1 MRYKLQIV
9 TCVFLI
15 LVDKFINEMKFRSS
29 TKGQIIF
36 ILFII
41 LLNQSCK
48 NQTQIKKEEQI
59 SQIPGMVWIPGG
71 IYDMGA
77 SDSDRMVLS
86 HEKPKHTV
94 KVDGFYMDET
104 EVTNA
109 QFSKFIKATNY
120 ITTAERP
127 VDWDLIKQQLPPGTL
142 KPHDSLLLPGSL
154 LFKKTK
160 ESVPNLY
167 DFSQWWRWTNGANWK
182 QPEGKGS
189 SIDGKDNYP
198 VVHVSHED
206 AMAYCNW
213 AGRRLPTEAE
223 WEFAARGGKQDKIYF
238 WGDLTDKLS
247 SYVNSWEG
255 EFPVDNTQADGFE
268 KSAPVKTY
276 PPNGYGLYE
285 ISGNVWEW
293 TSDWYSSQYY
303 QYCKENSITNNPKGP
318 NEAFNPNNPY
328 IDERVI
334 RGGSF
339 LCNASYCASYRVSS
353 RMATDPST
361 SLEHLGFRTVMDLKK
376 E

>member
-1 MRYKLQIV
+1 
-9 TCVFLI
+9 
-15 LVDKFINEMKFRSS
+15 MKFSSS

-71 IYDMGA
+71 IYDMGS
-77 SDSDRMVLS
+77 SDSDRMALS

-109 QFSKFIKATNY
+109 QFSRFIEATNY

-127 VDWDLIKQQLPPGTL
+127 VDWELIKQQLPPGTP

-189 SIDGKDNYP
+189 SIDEKDNHP
-198 VVHVSHED
+198 VVHVSYED

-223 WEFAARGGKQDKIYF
+223 WEFAARGGKRDKIYF

-268 KSAPVKTY
+268 KSAPIKTY

-303 QYCKENSITNNPKGP
+303 KYCKDNSITNNPKGP
-318 NEAFNPNNPY
+318 KEAFNPNNPY

-339 LCNASYCASYRVSS
+339 LCNASYCASYRLSS
-353 RMATDPST
+353 RMATDPNT

>member
-1 MRYKLQIV
+1 
-9 TCVFLI
+9 
-15 LVDKFINEMKFRSS
+15 MKFSSS

-77 SDSDRMVLS
+77 SDSDRMALS

-109 QFSKFIKATNY
+109 QFSRFIEATNY

-127 VDWDLIKQQLPPGTL
+127 VDWELIKQQLPPGTP

-189 SIDGKDNYP
+189 SIDEKDNHP
-198 VVHVSHED
+198 VVHVSYED

-213 AGRRLPTEAE
+213 VGRRLPTEAE
-223 WEFAARGGKQDKIYF
+223 WEFAARGGKRDKIYF

-268 KSAPVKTY
+268 KSAPIKTY

-328 IDERVI
+328 IDERII

-339 LCNASYCASYRVSS
+339 LCNASYCASYRLSS
-353 RMATDPST
+353 RMATDPNT

>member
-1 MRYKLQIV
+1 
-9 TCVFLI
+9 
-15 LVDKFINEMKFRSS
+15 MKFSSS

-59 SQIPGMVWIPGG
+59 SQIPSMVWIPGG

-77 SDSDRMVLS
+77 SDSDRMALS

-109 QFSKFIKATNY
+109 QFSRFIQATNY

-127 VDWDLIKQQLPPGTL
+127 VDWELIKQQLPPGTP

-189 SIDGKDNYP
+189 SIDGKDNHP
-198 VVHVSHED
+198 VVHVSYED
-206 AMAYCNW
+206 AMAYCHW

-223 WEFAARGGKQDKIYF
+223 WEFAARGGKRDKIYF

-328 IDERVI
+328 IDERII

-353 RMATDPST
+353 RMATRIINYF
-361 SLEHLGFRTVMDLKK
+361 LIQIRL
-376 E
+376 

>member
-1 MRYKLQIV
+1 MN
-9 TCVFLI
+9 LI
-15 LVDKFINEMKFRSS
+15 LSRLNPI
-29 TKGQIIF
+29 
-36 ILFII
+36 ILFISI
-41 LLNQSCK
+41 IIFNQSCK
-48 NQTQIKKEEQI
+48 NQTQIKTEEQI
-59 SQIPGMVWIPGG
+59 LQIPGMVWISGG

-77 SDSDRMVLS
+77 SDGDRMALP

-109 QFSKFIKATNY
+109 QFSKFIEATNY

-127 VDWDLIKQQLPPGTL
+127 VDWDLIKQQLPPGTP

-189 SIDGKDNYP
+189 SIDEKDNHP
-198 VVHVSHED
+198 VVHVSYED
-206 AMAYCNW
+206 AMAYCHW

-223 WEFAARGGKQDKIYF
+223 WEFAARGGKRDKIYF

-318 NEAFNPNNPY
+318 KEAFNPSNPY
-328 IDERVI
+328 VDERVI

-353 RMATDPST
+353 RMATDPNT
-361 SLEHLGFRTVMDLKK
+361 SLEHLGFRTVIDLKK

>member
-1 MRYKLQIV
+1 MN
-9 TCVFLI
+9 LI
-15 LVDKFINEMKFRSS
+15 LSRLNPI
-29 TKGQIIF
+29 
-36 ILFII
+36 ILFISI
-41 LLNQSCK
+41 IIFNQSCK
-48 NQTQIKKEEQI
+48 NQTQIKTEEQI

-77 SDSDRMVLS
+77 SDSDRMALS

-109 QFSKFIKATNY
+109 QFSRFIEATNY

-127 VDWDLIKQQLPPGTL
+127 VDWELIKQQLPPGTP

-167 DFSQWWRWTNGANWK
+167 DFSQWWRWTTGANWK

-189 SIDGKDNYP
+189 SINEKDNHP
-198 VVHVSHED
+198 VVHLSFED

-223 WEFAARGGKQDKIYF
+223 WEFAARGGKRDKIYF

-318 NEAFNPNNPY
+318 KEAFNPSNPY
-328 IDERVI
+328 VDERVI

-353 RMATDPST
+353 RMATDPNT
-361 SLEHLGFRTVMDLKK
+361 SLEHLGFRTVIDLKK

>member
-1 MRYKLQIV
+1 MN
-9 TCVFLI
+9 LI
-15 LVDKFINEMKFRSS
+15 LSRLNPI
-29 TKGQIIF
+29 
-36 ILFII
+36 ILFISI
-41 LLNQSCK
+41 IIFNQSCK
-48 NQTQIKKEEQI
+48 NQTQIKTEEQI
-59 SQIPGMVWIPGG
+59 SQIPGMVWISGG

-77 SDSDRMVLS
+77 SDGDRMALP

-109 QFSKFIKATNY
+109 QFSRFIEATNY

-127 VDWDLIKQQLPPGTL
+127 VDWELIKQQLPPGTP

-189 SIDGKDNYP
+189 SIDGKDNHP
-198 VVHVSHED
+198 VVHVSYED
-206 AMAYCNW
+206 AMAYCHW

-223 WEFAARGGKQDKIYF
+223 WEFAARGGKRDKIYF

-328 IDERVI
+328 IDERII

-353 RMATDPST
+353 RMATDPNT
-361 SLEHLGFRTVMDLKK
+361 SLEHLGFRTVMDLKT

>member
-1 MRYKLQIV
+1 MN
-9 TCVFLI
+9 LI
-15 LVDKFINEMKFRSS
+15 LSRLNPI
-29 TKGQIIF
+29 
-36 ILFII
+36 ILFISI
-41 LLNQSCK
+41 IIFNQSCK
-48 NQTQIKKEEQI
+48 NQTQIKTEEQI
-59 SQIPGMVWIPGG
+59 LQIPGMVWISGG

-77 SDSDRMVLS
+77 SDGDRMALP

-109 QFSKFIKATNY
+109 QFSKFIEATNY

-127 VDWDLIKQQLPPGTL
+127 VDWDLIKQQLPPGTP

-167 DFSQWWRWTNGANWK
+167 DFSQWWRWTTGANWK

-189 SIDGKDNYP
+189 SINEKDNHP
-198 VVHVSHED
+198 VVHLSFED

-223 WEFAARGGKQDKIYF
+223 WEFAARGGKRDKIYF

-318 NEAFNPNNPY
+318 KEAFNPSNPY
-328 IDERVI
+328 VDERVI

-353 RMATDPST
+353 RMATDPNT
-361 SLEHLGFRTVMDLKK
+361 SLEHLGFRTVIDLKK

>member
-1 MRYKLQIV
+1 MN
-9 TCVFLI
+9 LI
-15 LVDKFINEMKFRSS
+15 LSRLNPI
-29 TKGQIIF
+29 
-36 ILFII
+36 ILFISI
-41 LLNQSCK
+41 IIFNQSCK
-48 NQTQIKKEEQI
+48 NQTQIKTEEQI
-59 SQIPGMVWIPGG
+59 LQIPGMVWISGG

-77 SDSDRMVLS
+77 SDGDRMALP

-109 QFSKFIKATNY
+109 QFSKFIEATNY

-127 VDWDLIKQQLPPGTL
+127 VDWELIKQQLPPGTP

-167 DFSQWWRWTNGANWK
+167 DFSQWWRWTTGANWK

-189 SIDGKDNYP
+189 SINEKDNHP
-198 VVHVSHED
+198 VVHLSFED

-223 WEFAARGGKQDKIYF
+223 WEFAARGGKRDKIYF

-318 NEAFNPNNPY
+318 KEAFNPSNPY
-328 IDERVI
+328 VDERVI

-353 RMATDPST
+353 RMATDPNT
-361 SLEHLGFRTVMDLKK
+361 SLEHLGFRTVIDLKK

>member
-1 MRYKLQIV
+1 MN
-9 TCVFLI
+9 LI
-15 LVDKFINEMKFRSS
+15 LSRLNPI
-29 TKGQIIF
+29 
-36 ILFII
+36 ILFISI
-41 LLNQSCK
+41 IIFNQSCK
-48 NQTQIKKEEQI
+48 NQTQIKTEEQI
-59 SQIPGMVWIPGG
+59 LQIPGMVWISGG

-77 SDSDRMVLS
+77 SDGDRMALP

-109 QFSKFIKATNY
+109 QFSRFIEATNY

-127 VDWDLIKQQLPPGTL
+127 VDWELIKQQLPPGTP

-167 DFSQWWRWTNGANWK
+167 DFSQWWRWTIGANWK

-189 SIDGKDNYP
+189 SIDGKDNHP
-198 VVHVSHED
+198 VVHVSYED

-213 AGRRLPTEAE
+213 SGRRLPTEAE

-303 QYCKENSITNNPKGP
+303 QYCRENSITNNPKGP

-328 IDERVI
+328 VDERVI

-353 RMATDPST
+353 RMATDPNT
-361 SLEHLGFRTVMDLKK
+361 SLEHLGFRTVMDLKT

>member
-1 MRYKLQIV
+1 
-9 TCVFLI
+9 
-15 LVDKFINEMKFRSS
+15 MKFSSS

-77 SDSDRMVLS
+77 SDSDRMALS

-109 QFSKFIKATNY
+109 QFSRFIEATNY

-127 VDWDLIKQQLPPGTL
+127 VDWELIKQQLPPGTP

-189 SIDGKDNYP
+189 SIDGKDNHP
-198 VVHVSHED
+198 VVHVSYED
-206 AMAYCNW
+206 AMAYCHW

-223 WEFAARGGKQDKIYF
+223 WEFAARGGKRDKIYF

-268 KSAPVKTY
+268 KSAPIKTY

-303 QYCKENSITNNPKGP
+303 KYCKDNSITNNPKGP
-318 NEAFNPNNPY
+318 KEAFNPNNPY

>member
-1 MRYKLQIV
+1 MN
-9 TCVFLI
+9 LI
-15 LVDKFINEMKFRSS
+15 LSRLNPI
-29 TKGQIIF
+29 
-36 ILFII
+36 ILFISI
-41 LLNQSCK
+41 IIFNQSCK
-48 NQTQIKKEEQI
+48 NQTQIKTEEQI
-59 SQIPGMVWIPGG
+59 LQIPGMVWISGG

-77 SDSDRMVLS
+77 SDGDRMALP

-109 QFSKFIKATNY
+109 QFSKFIEATNY

-127 VDWDLIKQQLPPGTL
+127 VDWDLIKQQLPPGTP

-167 DFSQWWRWTNGANWK
+167 DFSQWWRWTTGANWK

-189 SIDGKDNYP
+189 SINEKDNHP
-198 VVHVSHED
+198 VVHLSFED

-223 WEFAARGGKQDKIYF
+223 WEFAARGGKRDKIYF

-328 IDERVI
+328 VDERVI

-353 RMATDPST
+353 RMATDPNT
-361 SLEHLGFRTVMDLKK
+361 SLEHLGFRTVIDLKK

>member
-1 MRYKLQIV
+1 MN
-9 TCVFLI
+9 LI
-15 LVDKFINEMKFRSS
+15 LSRLNPI
-29 TKGQIIF
+29 
-36 ILFII
+36 ILFISI
-41 LLNQSCK
+41 IIFNQSCK
-48 NQTQIKKEEQI
+48 NQTQIKTEEQI
-59 SQIPGMVWIPGG
+59 SQIPGMVWISGG

-77 SDSDRMVLS
+77 SDGDRMALP

-109 QFSKFIKATNY
+109 QFSRFIEATNY

-127 VDWDLIKQQLPPGTL
+127 VDWELIKQQLPPGTP

-167 DFSQWWRWTNGANWK
+167 DFSQWWRWTIGANWK

-189 SIDGKDNYP
+189 SIDGKDNHP
-198 VVHVSHED
+198 VVHVSYED

-213 AGRRLPTEAE
+213 SGRRLPTEAE

-303 QYCKENSITNNPKGP
+303 QYCRENSITNNPKGP

-328 IDERVI
+328 VDERVI

-353 RMATDPST
+353 RMATDPNT
-361 SLEHLGFRTVMDLKK
+361 SLEHLGFRTVMDLKT

>member
-1 MRYKLQIV
+1 
-9 TCVFLI
+9 
-15 LVDKFINEMKFRSS
+15 MKFSSS

-41 LLNQSCK
+41 PLNQSCK

-77 SDSDRMVLS
+77 SDSDRMALS

-109 QFSKFIKATNY
+109 QFSRFIQATNY

-127 VDWDLIKQQLPPGTL
+127 VDWELIKQQLPPGTP

-182 QPEGKGS
+182 KPEGKGS
-189 SIDGKDNYP
+189 SIDGKDNHP
-198 VVHVSHED
+198 VVHVSYED
-206 AMAYCNW
+206 AMAYCHW

-223 WEFAARGGKQDKIYF
+223 WEFAARGGKRDKIYF

-268 KSAPVKTY
+268 KSAPIKTY

-328 IDERVI
+328 IDERII

-353 RMATDPST
+353 RMATDPNT

>member
-1 MRYKLQIV
+1 
-9 TCVFLI
+9 
-15 LVDKFINEMKFRSS
+15 MKFSSS

-77 SDSDRMVLS
+77 SDGDRMALS

-104 EVTNA
+104 EVTNV
-109 QFSKFIKATNY
+109 QFSRFIEATNY

-127 VDWDLIKQQLPPGTL
+127 VDWELIKQQLPPGTP

-182 QPEGKGS
+182 EPEGKGS
-189 SIDGKDNYP
+189 SIDGKDNHP
-198 VVHVSHED
+198 VVHVSYED

-223 WEFAARGGKQDKIYF
+223 WEFAARGGKRDKIYF

-255 EFPVDNTQADGFE
+255 EFPVDNTKADGFE

-303 QYCKENSITNNPKGP
+303 QYCRENSITNNPKGP
-318 NEAFNPNNPY
+318 KEAFNPNNPY

-353 RMATDPST
+353 RMATDPNT

>member
-1 MRYKLQIV
+1 
-9 TCVFLI
+9 
-15 LVDKFINEMKFRSS
+15 MKFSSS

-77 SDSDRMVLS
+77 SDSDRMALS

-109 QFSKFIKATNY
+109 QFSRFIEATNY

-127 VDWDLIKQQLPPGTL
+127 VDWELIKQQLPPGTP

-167 DFSQWWRWTNGANWK
+167 DFSQWWRWTTGANWK

-189 SIDGKDNYP
+189 SIDGKDNHP
-198 VVHVSHED
+198 VVHVSYED
-206 AMAYCNW
+206 AMAYCHW

-223 WEFAARGGKQDKIYF
+223 WEFAARGGKRDKIYF

-353 RMATDPST
+353 RMATDP
-361 SLEHLGFRTVMDLKK
+361 
-376 E
+376 

>member
-1 MRYKLQIV
+1 
-9 TCVFLI
+9 
-15 LVDKFINEMKFRSS
+15 MKFNNS
-29 TKGQIIF
+29 TIGQIIF

-41 LLNQSCK
+41 LFIQSCK
-48 NQTQIKKEEQI
+48 KSTQIKTEEQI
-59 SQIPGMVWIPGG
+59 SQIPGMVWISGG

-77 SDSDRMVLS
+77 SDGDRMALP

-109 QFSKFIKATNY
+109 QFSKFIEATNY

-127 VDWDLIKQQLPPGTL
+127 VDWDLIKQQLPPGTP
-142 KPHDSLLLPGSL
+142 KPQDSLLLPGSL

-189 SIDGKDNYP
+189 SIDEKDNHP
-198 VVHVSHED
+198 VVHVSYED

-213 AGRRLPTEAE
+213 VGRRLPTEAE
-223 WEFAARGGKQDKIYF
+223 WEFAARGGKRDKIYF

-268 KSAPVKTY
+268 KSAPIKTY

-303 QYCKENSITNNPKGP
+303 QYCKDNSITNNPKGP
-318 NEAFNPNNPY
+318 KEAFNPNNPY

>member
-1 MRYKLQIV
+1 
-9 TCVFLI
+9 
-15 LVDKFINEMKFRSS
+15 MKFSS
-29 TKGQIIF
+29 RTKGQIIF

-77 SDSDRMVLS
+77 SDSDRMALS

-109 QFSKFIKATNY
+109 QFSRFIQATNY

-127 VDWDLIKQQLPPGTL
+127 VDWELIKQQLPPGIP

-189 SIDGKDNYP
+189 SIDGKDNHP
-198 VVHVSHED
+198 VVHVSYED
-206 AMAYCNW
+206 AMAYCHW

-223 WEFAARGGKQDKIYF
+223 WEFAARGGKRDKIYF

-303 QYCKENSITNNPKGP
+303 QYCRENSITNNPKGP

-328 IDERVI
+328 VDERVI

-353 RMATDPST
+353 RMATDPNT
-361 SLEHLGFRTVMDLKK
+361 SLEHLGFRTVIDLKK

>member
-1 MRYKLQIV
+1 
-9 TCVFLI
+9 
-15 LVDKFINEMKFRSS
+15 MKFSS
-29 TKGQIIF
+29 SSKGQIIF

-77 SDSDRMVLS
+77 SDSDRMALS

-109 QFSKFIKATNY
+109 QFSRFIQATNY

-127 VDWDLIKQQLPPGTL
+127 VDWELIKQQLPPGTP

-189 SIDGKDNYP
+189 SIDGKDSHP
-198 VVHVSHED
+198 VVHVSYED
-206 AMAYCNW
+206 AMAYSHW

-223 WEFAARGGKQDKIYF
+223 WEFAACGGKRDKIYF

-268 KSAPVKTY
+268 KSAPIKTY

-293 TSDWYSSQYY
+293 TSDWFSSQYY
-303 QYCKENSITNNPKGP
+303 QYCKDNSITNNPKGP
-318 NEAFNPNNPY
+318 KEAFNPNNPY
-328 IDERVI
+328 VDERVI

-353 RMATDPST
+353 RMATDPNT
-361 SLEHLGFRTVMDLKK
+361 SLEHLGFRTVMDLKT

>member
-1 MRYKLQIV
+1 
-9 TCVFLI
+9 
-15 LVDKFINEMKFRSS
+15 MKFSSS

-77 SDSDRMVLS
+77 SDSDRMALS

-109 QFSKFIKATNY
+109 QFSRFIQATNY

-127 VDWDLIKQQLPPGTL
+127 VDWELIKQQLPPGTP

-189 SIDGKDNYP
+189 SIDGKDNHP
-198 VVHVSHED
+198 VVHVSYED
-206 AMAYCNW
+206 AMAYCHW

-223 WEFAARGGKQDKIYF
+223 WEFAARGGKRDKIYF

-303 QYCKENSITNNPKGP
+303 QYCRENSITNNPKGP

-328 IDERVI
+328 VDERVI

-361 SLEHLGFRTVMDLKK
+361 SLEHLGFRTVMDLKT

>member
-1 MRYKLQIV
+1 
-9 TCVFLI
+9 
-15 LVDKFINEMKFRSS
+15 MKFSSS

-77 SDSDRMVLS
+77 SDSDRMALS

-104 EVTNA
+104 EVTNT
-109 QFSKFIKATNY
+109 QFSKFIEATNY

-127 VDWDLIKQQLPPGTL
+127 VDWGLIKQQLPPGTP

-160 ESVPNLY
+160 ESVPNLC
-167 DFSQWWRWTNGANWK
+167 DFSQWWRWTTGSNWK

-189 SIDGKDNYP
+189 SINEKDNHP
-198 VVHVSHED
+198 VVHVSYED
-206 AMAYCNW
+206 AMAYFNW

-328 IDERVI
+328 IDERII

-353 RMATDPST
+353 RMATDPNT
-361 SLEHLGFRTVMDLKK
+361 SLEHLGFRTVMDLKT

>member
-1 MRYKLQIV
+1 
-9 TCVFLI
+9 
-15 LVDKFINEMKFRSS
+15 
-29 TKGQIIF
+29 
-36 ILFII
+36 
-41 LLNQSCK
+41 
-48 NQTQIKKEEQI
+48 
-59 SQIPGMVWIPGG
+59 
-71 IYDMGA
+71 
-77 SDSDRMVLS
+77 
-86 HEKPKHTV
+86 
-94 KVDGFYMDET
+94 
-104 EVTNA
+104 
-109 QFSKFIKATNY
+109 
-120 ITTAERP
+120 
-127 VDWDLIKQQLPPGTL
+127 VDWDLIKQQLPPGTP

-167 DFSQWWRWTNGANWK
+167 DFSQWWRWTTGANWK

-189 SIDGKDNYP
+189 SINEKDNHP
-198 VVHVSHED
+198 VVHLSFED

-223 WEFAARGGKQDKIYF
+223 WEFAARGGKRDKIYF

-318 NEAFNPNNPY
+318 KEAFNPSNPY
-328 IDERVI
+328 VDERVI

-353 RMATDPST
+353 RMATDPNT
-361 SLEHLGFRTVMDLKK
+361 SLEHLGFRTVIDLKK

>member
-1 MRYKLQIV
+1 MN
-9 TCVFLI
+9 LI
-15 LVDKFINEMKFRSS
+15 LSRLNPI
-29 TKGQIIF
+29 
-36 ILFII
+36 ILFISI
-41 LLNQSCK
+41 IIFNQSCK
-48 NQTQIKKEEQI
+48 NQTQIKTEEQI

-77 SDSDRMVLS
+77 SDSDRMALP

-109 QFSKFIKATNY
+109 QFSKFIEATNY

-127 VDWDLIKQQLPPGTL
+127 VDWELIKQQLPPGTP

-189 SIDGKDNYP
+189 SIDGKDNHP
-198 VVHVSHED
+198 VVHVSYED
-206 AMAYCNW
+206 AMAYCHW

-223 WEFAARGGKQDKIYF
+223 WEFAARGGKRDKIYF

-318 NEAFNPNNPY
+318 KEAFNPSNPY
-328 IDERVI
+328 VDERVI

-353 RMATDPST
+353 RMATDPNT
-361 SLEHLGFRTVMDLKK
+361 SLEHLGFRTVIDLKK

>member
-1 MRYKLQIV
+1 MN
-9 TCVFLI
+9 LI
-15 LVDKFINEMKFRSS
+15 LSRLNPI
-29 TKGQIIF
+29 
-36 ILFII
+36 ILFISI
-41 LLNQSCK
+41 IIFNQSCK
-48 NQTQIKKEEQI
+48 NQTQIKTEEQI
-59 SQIPGMVWIPGG
+59 SQIPGMVWISGG

-77 SDSDRMVLS
+77 SDGDRMALP

-109 QFSKFIKATNY
+109 QFSKFIEATNY

-127 VDWDLIKQQLPPGTL
+127 VDWELIKQQLPPGTP

-189 SIDGKDNYP
+189 SIDGKDNHP
-198 VVHVSHED
+198 VVHVSYED
-206 AMAYCNW
+206 AMAYCHW

-223 WEFAARGGKQDKIYF
+223 WEFAARGGKRDKIYF

-353 RMATDPST
+353 RMATDPNT
-361 SLEHLGFRTVMDLKK
+361 SLEHLGFRTVIDLKK

>member
-1 MRYKLQIV
+1 
-9 TCVFLI
+9 
-15 LVDKFINEMKFRSS
+15 MKFSSS

-77 SDSDRMVLS
+77 SDSDRMALS

-109 QFSKFIKATNY
+109 QFSRFIEATNY

-127 VDWDLIKQQLPPGTL
+127 VDWELIKQQLPPGTP

-182 QPEGKGS
+182 QPEEKGS
-189 SIDGKDNYP
+189 SIDGKDNHP
-198 VVHVSHED
+198 VVHVSYED
-206 AMAYCNW
+206 AMAYCHW

-223 WEFAARGGKQDKIYF
+223 WEFAARGGKRDKIYF

-328 IDERVI
+328 IDERII

-353 RMATDPST
+353 RMATDPNT

>member
-1 MRYKLQIV
+1 
-9 TCVFLI
+9 
-15 LVDKFINEMKFRSS
+15 MKFSSS

-77 SDSDRMVLS
+77 SDSDRMALS

-109 QFSKFIKATNY
+109 QFSRFIQATNY

-127 VDWDLIKQQLPPGTL
+127 VDWELIKQQLPPGTP

-189 SIDGKDNYP
+189 SIDGKDNHP
-198 VVHVSHED
+198 VVHVSYED
-206 AMAYCNW
+206 AMAYCHW

>member
-1 MRYKLQIV
+1 MN
-9 TCVFLI
+9 LI
-15 LVDKFINEMKFRSS
+15 LSRLNPI
-29 TKGQIIF
+29 
-36 ILFII
+36 ILFISI
-41 LLNQSCK
+41 IIFNQSCK
-48 NQTQIKKEEQI
+48 NQTQIKTEEQI
-59 SQIPGMVWIPGG
+59 SQIPGMVWISGG

-77 SDSDRMVLS
+77 SDGDRMALP

-109 QFSKFIKATNY
+109 QFSRFIEATNY

-127 VDWDLIKQQLPPGTL
+127 VDWELIKQQLPPGTP

-189 SIDGKDNYP
+189 SIDGKDNHP
-198 VVHVSHED
+198 VVHVSYED
-206 AMAYCNW
+206 AMAYCHW

-223 WEFAARGGKQDKIYF
+223 WEFAARGGKRDKIYF

-318 NEAFNPNNPY
+318 NEAFNPSNPY
-328 IDERVI
+328 VDERVI

-353 RMATDPST
+353 RMATDPNT
-361 SLEHLGFRTVMDLKK
+361 SLEHLGFRTVIDLKK

>member
-1 MRYKLQIV
+1 MN
-9 TCVFLI
+9 LI
-15 LVDKFINEMKFRSS
+15 LSRLNPI
-29 TKGQIIF
+29 
-36 ILFII
+36 ILFISI
-41 LLNQSCK
+41 IIFNQSCK
-48 NQTQIKKEEQI
+48 NQTQIKTEEQI

-77 SDSDRMVLS
+77 SDGDRMALP

-109 QFSKFIKATNY
+109 QFSRFIEATNY

-127 VDWDLIKQQLPPGTL
+127 VDWELIKQQLPPGTP

-189 SIDGKDNYP
+189 SIDGKDNHP
-198 VVHVSHED
+198 VVHVSYED
-206 AMAYCNW
+206 AMAYCHW

-223 WEFAARGGKQDKIYF
+223 WEFAARGGKRDKIYF

-318 NEAFNPNNPY
+318 KEAFNPNNPY
-328 IDERVI
+328 VDERVI

-353 RMATDPST
+353 RMATDPNT
-361 SLEHLGFRTVMDLKK
+361 SLEHLGFRTVIDLKK